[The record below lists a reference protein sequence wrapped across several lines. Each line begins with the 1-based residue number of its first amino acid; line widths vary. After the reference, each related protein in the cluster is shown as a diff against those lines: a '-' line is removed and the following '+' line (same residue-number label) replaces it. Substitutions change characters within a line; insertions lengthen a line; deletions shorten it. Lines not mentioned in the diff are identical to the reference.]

1 VRDGKKLWEFQTGA
15 GMNAPVSVFERDGKE
30 YVVAY
35 SAGNSFAGSAKGDS
49 VWLFALDGT
58 LEPVP
63 PGR

>member
-1 VRDGKKLWEFQTGA
+1 
-15 GMNAPVSVFERDGKE
+15 MNAPVSVFTHGGQQ

-35 SAGNSFAGSAKGDS
+35 SAGSLFAGTPRGDS

-58 LEPVP
+58 LGPVE